1 MLLRRFQLAGHAP
14 IALVGGATG
23 MIGDPGGRTEE
34 RQFLELDVLDRNR
47 EMIGAQ
53 LERFLD
59 FDAGATGATL
69 VDNRTWTAELGVL
82 DFLRDVGKH
91 VTINTMLARDS
102 VKSRIDRESGISF
115 TEFSYMLLQAND
127 YLVLHRDLGCDL
139 QVAGSDQWGNITAG
153 IDLIR
158 RRTGDTVH
166 GLTAP
171 LIVRADGTKFGKSEG
186 ENIWLSADRTSPY
199 RMYQYLLNVADDD
212 VESLLLRLTTVPV
225 PEIAAV
231 AAEHRAAPGRRIG
244 QRRVA
249 EEITALVHG
258 ADVLGQVRLASEVLF
273 GRSLEDLDEAAFEL
287 LAGEVPTVRMPR
299 GQLLGADPVDVLAAT
314 SLAKSKGEV
323 RRTPG
328 GFYVNQVALAERVDE
343 PIGAG
348 DLRHGRFLLL
358 RRGKASHH
366 LVEAV

>member
-1 MLLRRFQLAGHAP
+1 
-14 IALVGGATG
+14 
-23 MIGDPGGRTEE
+23 
-34 RQFLELDVLDRNR
+34 
-47 EMIGAQ
+47 
-53 LERFLD
+53 
-59 FDAGATGATL
+59 
-69 VDNRTWTAELGVL
+69 
-82 DFLRDVGKH
+82 
-91 VTINTMLARDS
+91 
-102 VKSRIDRESGISF
+102 
-115 TEFSYMLLQAND
+115 
-127 YLVLHRDLGCDL
+127 
-139 QVAGSDQWGNITAG
+139 
-153 IDLIR
+153 
-158 RRTGDTVH
+158 
-166 GLTAP
+166 
-171 LIVRADGTKFGKSEG
+171 
-186 ENIWLSADRTSPY
+186 
-199 RMYQYLLNVADDD
+199 
-212 VESLLLRLTTVPV
+212 
-225 PEIAAV
+225 
-231 AAEHRAAPGRRIG
+231 
-244 QRRVA
+244 VA